1 MDWIFVLMIL
11 NVMVELLFLILLCTS
26 KYGDTI
32 ILLLEDLYKGVDSY
46 GKEKTRF
53 EI

>member
-1 MDWIFVLMIL
+1 MTWIFIL
-11 NVMVELLFLILLCTS
+11 TIFTIAAEVLFLILICTS